1 MILSHTIHQALITHP
16 ITAFPP
22 PLFTTPSRLE
32 PCAKMGRSR
41 DLKELAIALL
51 RKISSDTEREEVT
64 TLKVLDAL

>member
-1 MILSHTIHQALITHP
+1 
-16 ITAFPP
+16 
-22 PLFTTPSRLE
+22 
-32 PCAKMGRSR
+32 MGRSR